1 MAKLKQ
7 WKARKMLLL
16 AAGIVAVC
24 MFVPYG
30 YLAVYPFQLF
40 GTFIHEAG
48 HALAAVMTGGEV
60 QSMVVNL
67 DTSGYVKRF
76 GGSGPIV
83 ASAGYLASVLV
94 GALLLFLGRKPR
106 WAKPTLVAL
115 GVATLVITALFS
127 GYGGS
132 ILATAVFGLGLT
144 LVAFGRA
151 QKSRGKPGA
160 SATAVGGLAFM
171 ASLAFVWITGGLVT
185 WMVGM
190 LMGAGALAVAA
201 YASRF
206 VQHLA
211 VLFLGVQ
218 ISLDGINSI
227 QVLFNLT
234 SSGHEHNDA
243 QSMAEY
249 TGLPAEFWALS
260 WGLMG
265 VALIAGAFWMFWRD
279 DR

>member
-7 WKARKMLLL
+7 WKSRQMLLL
-16 AAGIVAVC
+16 AAAIVAVC

-67 DTSGYVKRF
+67 DTSGYVKRL
-76 GGSGPIV
+76 GGNGPIV
-83 ASAGYLASVLV
+83 ASAGYMASVIV
-94 GALLLFLGRKPR
+94 GALLLFLGRKPK
-106 WAKPTLVAL
+106 WAKPTLVVL
-115 GVATLVITALFS
+115 GVSTLVITALFS

-132 ILATAVFGLGLT
+132 LPATAVFGLGLAMM
-144 LVAFGRA
+144 AFGRSQA
-151 QKSRGKPGA
+151 KRGKPDA
-160 SATAVGGLAFM
+160 SATAVGGLALLG
-171 ASLAFVWITGGLVT
+171 SLAYVWAVGGLVT
-185 WMVGM
+185 WMIGM

-206 VQHLA
+206 IQHLA

-234 SSGHEHNDA
+234 SAGHEHNDA

-265 VALIAGAFWMFWRD
+265 VALIAGAFWLFWRD